1 MKHEHLLRSKLNAT
15 NHRPR
20 ECVSESSFLSDNFCS
35 IILGKPGTNLMKKKI
50 LAVGEAD
57 FNKILNNRD
66 ASLRQQQVLIC
77 DVEHVSDTKSSK
89 PNDDLSP
96 IKNKVI
102 IEKNKKIKGIID
114 SSGVNNSNNYNQ
126 KTLNRGLKTKKER
139 KHRDLVKDGS
149 KFQNVNDMQNDTR
162 KNDNNNNN
170 KYSEIDRLK
179 YTRIEES
186 YEPLINDSHGHPNLV
201 KPISGTETRDIESD
215 LNVRNTLTSQM
226 TRLNNSHAEV
236 IVPDKIIHS
245 KEQFGN
251 NEILSDNDLNQ
262 YIDQD
267 KSKKRSY
274 ENNLTEKTDIE
285 KVRKEVTLLR
295 SQPPLHDSLI
305 NTYEPVAYN
314 VPPTFNSVDVEKEYQ
329 GQQIKTDSPYNQ
341 GLALTADSRPCYCD
355 TNSQTSHPSI
365 LKPSQQ
371 RTLNSEVDKYPV
383 KEARS
388 MRSKIFANKLSQTS
402 DSNVTRDNHMTGSPV
417 GSHKMPLVDTS
428 INTLEI
434 ESVGVQATG
443 QDVTEIST
451 TNSTESLTSEDII
464 CYRPIHNFCGCH
476 NRKQIRKAEQHLDRE
491 HILSP
496 EYTIP
501 EKHVPIQNVVR
512 SKNLKN
518 LPIKTICHKRYHLD
532 RNTDRKRYIL
542 SPQEDYDFANEIS
555 LSRNQPVSKGIF
567 KETSENIIYCESP
580 IQNNGLK
587 NNMSNSFKQP
597 NFYNKNSFLPQNNKT
612 RNTTKEHAY
621 HNPIIPNAENARGD
635 YCTGT
640 CRCCVK
646 RGDIPVVPVPPPLEY
661 DVSCSEDDLDLVIEE
676 QSDQFFDSDD
686 SERVLSRYNE
696 LPYQNSNHYINLVQE
711 LEEKLQSRNKSR
723 VQRTLQEFE
732 RRSRLNKPLEKPVI
746 NYDETSESEEPLIK
760 AISELAKKRNEDHKN
775 FPCKGKACCTCILPA
790 EKNEIE
796 IKSNYSNNKPR
807 IKTQSHWKQDG
818 TNGAWYRTAKNLP
831 KHVNTTSYSTN
842 KFSHDCGCS
851 CTCGKY
857 P

>member
-476 NRKQIRKAEQHLDRE
+476 NR
-491 HILSP
+491 
-496 EYTIP
+496 
-501 EKHVPIQNVVR
+501 
-512 SKNLKN
+512 
-518 LPIKTICHKRYHLD
+518 
-532 RNTDRKRYIL
+532 
-542 SPQEDYDFANEIS
+542 
-555 LSRNQPVSKGIF
+555 
-567 KETSENIIYCESP
+567 
-580 IQNNGLK
+580 
-587 NNMSNSFKQP
+587 
-597 NFYNKNSFLPQNNKT
+597 
-612 RNTTKEHAY
+612 
-621 HNPIIPNAENARGD
+621 
-635 YCTGT
+635 
-640 CRCCVK
+640 CCVK